1 MNTHALELP
10 AEAIEVR
17 RRNTS
22 VNWPLVRIARAMLAL
37 LGVLLAAVGIILA
50 SVWGFSAETPF
61 MAAATLWAAG
71 LVFFALA
78 VDRPDRTSL
87 WLILSGITFG
97 LVALGWPPL
106 GWLNRIPPLA
116 WAANDRLR
124 FVGLLFIW
132 AGYVLN
138 VRAPRVPE
146 AVPAGR

>member
-37 LGVLLAAVGIILA
+37 LGVLLPAVGIILA

-87 WLILSGITFG
+87 WLILSGITIMVLAGLSTAAAAEFG
-97 LVALGWPPL
+97 VLGGFLVAGWSASATARSLFGPRRA
-106 GWLNRIPPLA
+106 G
-116 WAANDRLR
+116 AATDHWHS
-124 FVGLLFIW
+124 GLT
-132 AGYVLN
+132 
-138 VRAPRVPE
+138 RSS
-146 AVPAGR
+146 